1 MRRLAG
7 PLTALLV
14 TLALAACGGDD
25 GSDLPAFTG
34 GEGGSTASASP
45 SATPLPDPIEAIGAT
60 LPAKGTKLGD
70 GKNPIT
76 VGRTVP
82 GDGAKEAVQIAYLA
96 FWVER
101 ARALRVVRVDDAALD
116 KVATGDAADRVVF
129 SVREL
134 AEKKRHTE
142 GGSTVNV
149 VALKVEGGRATV
161 TDCFQDR
168 STDRDAKGNAVES
181 PDFEP
186 VPITATL
193 ELRGNWRVNR
203 VVPAKKS
210 ACS

>member
-1 MRRLAG
+1 M
-7 PLTALLV
+7 LV

-25 GSDLPAFTG
+25 GSDLPEFTG
-34 GEGGSTASASP
+34 GEGGPAATASA
-45 SATPLPDPIEAIGAT
+45 SATPLPDPIDAIGAT

-70 GKNPIT
+70 EKNPIT
-76 VGRTVP
+76 VGRTVA

-134 AEKKRHTE
+134 ADKKRHTE

-149 VALKVEGGRATV
+149 QKVTV
-161 TDCFQDR
+161 TGAEATLIDCFRDTSLNMTASGKPAEQPDPGR
-168 STDRDAKGNAVES
+168 SISV
-181 PDFEP
+181 FE
-186 VPITATL
+186 VDL
-193 ELRGNWRVNR
+193 VQ
-203 VVPAKKS
+203 S
-210 ACS
+210 ASAWKVSQVSEGTYKNCREK